1 MPINVLANDGLHP
14 AGVEM
19 LEKAGYNVI
28 QNKVAQ
34 SQLATYINDNDVSV
48 VLVRSA
54 TKVRQDVIDACPGL
68 KLIGRGGVGM
78 DNIDVEYARN
88 KGLHVVNTPAAS
100 SDSVA
105 ELTMAH
111 LYGMVRFL
119 PDSNRNMPL
128 DGDSK
133 FAELKKQYAKGQELK
148 GKTLG
153 LIGTGRIAMATA
165 ERAVG
170 VGMTVV
176 AHSPSGKDKTITL
189 NLFDGQSVDVTIK
202 NVSMDELLKQS
213 DFVSVHVPK
222 QPKPLLDAAA
232 MAKMKDGSAI
242 INTSR
247 GGIVDEVA
255 LLKAIDEGKIRY
267 AALDVFENEPTPAVT
282 LLMRSELSLSPH
294 IGASTVEAQARIGE
308 ELAQAIIEHVT
319 E

>member
-34 SQLATYINDNDVSV
+34 SQLATYVNDNDVSV

-54 TKVRQDVIDACPGL
+54 TKVRQDVIDACSGL

-170 VGMTVV
+170 VGMTVI

>member
-1 MPINVLANDGLHP
+1 MAINILANDGLHP
-14 AGVEM
+14 AGVDM

-28 QNKVAQ
+28 LNKVTQ
-34 SQLATYINDNDVSV
+34 SQLIEYINDNDVSV

-54 TKVRQDVIDACPGL
+54 TKVRQDIIDACPGL

-88 KGLHVVNTPAAS
+88 KGIHVVNTPAAS

-105 ELTMAH
+105 ELAMAH

-119 PDSNRNMPL
+119 HDSNRNMPL

-133 FAELKKQYAKGQELK
+133 FADLKKQYAKGQELK

-153 LIGTGRIAMATA
+153 LIGTGRIAMAMA

-170 VGMTVV
+170 VGMKVI
-176 AHSPSGKDKTITL
+176 AHSPSGQSKSITL
-189 NLFDGQSVDVTIK
+189 SFFDGQSIEVNIE
-202 NVSMDELLKQS
+202 NVPMDELLKTS
-213 DFVSVHVPK
+213 DFVSLHVPK
-222 QPKPLLDAAA
+222 QPKAILDAKSID
-232 MAKMKDGSAI
+232 KMKDGAAI

-247 GGIVDEVA
+247 GGIVDEEA
-255 LLKAIDEGKIRY
+255 LLAAIDSGKIRY
-267 AALDVFENEPTPAVT
+267 AALDVFENEPTPAIKV
-282 LLMRSELSLSPH
+282 LMRAELSLSPH

-308 ELAQAIIEHVT
+308 ELAEAIIEKVPN
-319 E
+319 

>member
-14 AGVEM
+14 AGVDM

-34 SQLATYINDNDVSV
+34 AQLATFINDNNVSV

-78 DNIDVEYARN
+78 DNIDVDYARS

-105 ELTMAH
+105 ELAMAH

-133 FAELKKQYAKGQELK
+133 FADLKKQYAKGQELK

-153 LIGTGRIAMATA
+153 LIGTGRIAMAMA

-170 VGMTVV
+170 VGMKVI
-176 AHSPSGKDKTITL
+176 AHSPSGQNKTVSL
-189 NLFDGQSVDVTIK
+189 SFFDGQSVDVTIE
-202 NVSMDELLKQS
+202 NVSMDELLKSS
-213 DFVSVHVPK
+213 DFVSLHVPK
-222 QPKPLLDAAA
+222 QPKAILDAKSID
-232 MAKMKDGSAI
+232 KMKDGAAI

-247 GGIVDEVA
+247 GGIVDEEA
-255 LLKAIDEGKIRY
+255 LLAAIDSGKIRY
-267 AALDVFENEPTPAVT
+267 AALDVFENEPTPAIKV
-282 LLMRSELSLSPH
+282 LMRAELSLSPH

-308 ELAQAIIEHVT
+308 ELADAIIKHVT